1 MNDDWRVQIDFR
13 DEGFVD
19 ALVEAGEMKH
29 DLKSSFQDR
38 VIVSRDGSRVLLY
51 AGDGEQSESARGLIE
66 NLAREHG
73 WEVESDFRRW
83 HPVAEEWESADEPLP
98 QEAAAKKAE
107 REELM
112 ARERQE
118 TEERGYPEFEVLVE
132 LPSHGDAPSLAEH
145 LANEGLPCVHRWKYV
160 VVGATDEDSA
170 KDLAE
175 RIRTEA
181 PAGSKVTVQGTPQ
194 AGYADYPHPFAFLG
208 GLAG

>member
-13 DEGFVD
+13 DEDFID

-38 VIVSRDGSRVLLY
+38 VIVTRDGSRVFLY
-51 AGDGEQSESARGLIE
+51 AGDREQAESARELVE
-66 NLAREHG
+66 SLAREHG
-73 WEVESDFRRW
+73 WEVGSDFRRW
-83 HPVAEEWESADEPLP
+83 HPVAEEWEPADEPLP
-98 QEAAAKKAE
+98 QDAPARKAE

-112 ARERQE
+112 AREREE

-132 LPSHGDAPSLAEH
+132 LPSHRDAPSLAER
-145 LANEGLPCVHRWKYV
+145 LTNEGLPCVHRWKYV

-175 RIRTEA
+175 RIRAEA
-181 PAGSKVTVQGTPQ
+181 PVGSKVTVQGTPQ
-194 AGYADYPHPFAFLG
+194 AVYAEYPHPFAFLG